1 MADLHRYHRVR
12 LVEVREHFTA
22 TEVADW
28 VANLP
33 DDASTKRAINP
44 AWRHT
49 YDLEL
54 QRAIHFRLSAI
65 EWQLSG
71 GQGEQPEPIRFEW
84 EPEPEGDERPD
95 SMTIDELADWIGDE
109 RFAEALGIGR

>member
-71 GQGEQPEPIRFEW
+71 GQGEQPEP
-84 EPEPEGDERPD
+84 EGDERPD